1 MRNTIAATALFLAM
15 WSYEAKADDLK
26 TIVQGNS
33 EIYCLAETIFR
44 ETRGTGVQEKIMV
57 GNVVMNRTET
67 SGFADTLCGVMK
79 QKGQFPWVNVFS
91 KAERMKTIKRDRE
104 EFDESYV
111 IASYIIS
118 GSIDDPTN
126 GALFFHARDG
136 KKRSWTNGLRKVK
149 TTKHHIYYK
158 KKGSA

>member
-1 MRNTIAATALFLAM
+1 MRNAFAATALLLAS

-26 TIVQGNS
+26 TIVQGNT

-44 ETRGTGVQEKIMV
+44 ETRGTGVQEKILV
-57 GNVVMNRTET
+57 GNVVYNRTKAD
-67 SGFADTLCGVMK
+67 GFADTLCGVMK
-79 QKGQFPWVNVFS
+79 QKGQFPWINVFS
-91 KAERMKTIKRDRE
+91 QAERMKTIKRDKH

-118 GSIDDPTN
+118 RSIDDPTN

-136 KKRSWTNGLRKVK
+136 KSHSWTKGLRKVK

-158 KKGSA
+158 KKGTA